1 MTDDEEAALRDEVRA
16 LRAQIDEL
24 RRGLDV
30 TLRGGRC
37 RACGGMAVIH
47 SPQVEDRGQYAAHAL
62 ALKRVNKA
70 TIGELEVY
78 LCAQCGLVEWYV
90 KDPQAVADSAH
101 MVPRDPGDPYR

>member
-1 MTDDEEAALRDEVRA
+1 MTDDDARALLEEVRA
-16 LRAQIDEL
+16 LRAQLDEL

-47 SPQVEDRGQYAAHAL
+47 SPQVEDMGQYAAHAL

-78 LCAQCGLVEWYV
+78 LCASCGLVEWYV
-90 KDPQAVADSAH
+90 KDPQGVAESAFI
-101 MVPRDPGDPYR
+101 VPRGSGDPYR